1 MSLLTFFQWC
11 EKSAIGDTIRQSHW
25 LFPVIE
31 AIHLLGLGL
40 IGGAVLVVDLALLG
54 GGLGRQHSIAQL
66 SKDAEPWL
74 IGGLALMFTTGIPL
88 FLSESIKC
96 YYSVAFWVKMTA
108 LFSVIVLT
116 FTVQRRVARMADSRP
131 LLFRFLALVSLILW
145 AAVGWGG
152 RWIGFS

>member
-11 EKSAIGDTIRQSHW
+11 EKSAIGDTIRRSHW

-31 AIHLLGLGL
+31 AVHLLGLGL
-40 IGGAVLVVDLALLG
+40 IGGAVLVVDLTLLSG
-54 GGLGRQHSIAQL
+54 GKGRRRSIAQL
-66 SKDAEPWL
+66 SKDTEPWL
-74 IGGLALMFTTGIPL
+74 LGGLALMFTTGIPL

-116 FTVQRRVARMADSRP
+116 FAVQRRVARTADSRP
-131 LLFRFLALVSLILW
+131 LLFRFLAFVCLILW
-145 AAVGWGG
+145 ATVGWGG